1 MRSLLKIPPWL
12 PVLAESKRCSHVTL
26 NPWPLFLLPGVLFP
40 MPLNITAML
49 TEERCAFCLSL
60 LWACLC
66 SFPHASFA
74 VSLGSDVT
82 FLFQPHEI
90 IKIITILHINYHESG
105 ISSVYLI
112 DWLFLS
118 YPLFP
123 NKYQGKK
130 FKYIYTYM
138 CMCCVFMY
146 VYACK
151 FIYVCLYMYVCINV
165 YMYICKIYV
174 HTCVYV

>member
-66 SFPHASFA
+66 SFPHTSFA

-105 ISSVYLI
+105 ISSHLFILLI
-112 DWLFLS
+112 GYFCLTLFSLTNTKEKS
-118 YPLFP
+118 L
-123 NKYQGKK
+123 NT
-130 FKYIYTYM
+130 YTHICVCVVCLCMYM
-138 CMCCVFMY
+138 HVN
-146 VYACK
+146 
-151 FIYVCLYMYVCINV
+151 LYMYVCIC
-165 YMYICKIYV
+165 MCA
-174 HTCVYV
+174 